1 MSFTSDTLVFPVELP
16 GGSKPSLPEPFLVEL
31 AIGLTVGWFHLLVHL
46 VVELDRPLIDSRLR
60 SCLAA
65 DLRLI
70 CD

>member
-16 GGSKPSLPEPFLVEL
+16 GSKPSLPEPFLVEL
-31 AIGLTVGWFHLLVHL
+31 AIGLTEVSFHLLVHL